1 MRQASQEATRITSV
15 FHHHSLQPRI
25 AAGEFRYRKGAPL
38 PLYSAV
44 ALAEACQNT
53 GRRNAPCALLH
64 IGAFPQPCRSDNEK
78 PASISAERRVCVNAK
93 STDAVGGGAR
103 RFAAVSSQPMAPTRP
118 PGDGVSRREIVYQ
131 NLTRGARHPAP
142 TLARFEP
149 ATSPDRRAL
158 PRFRRVSRQSRSC
171 GAAPAANNRGF
182 RQNLP
187 KTLFRQFSLCKHV
200 ANMFSNNR
208 FVTSEQHGHLV
219 NGQPN
224 GLTIRFDL
232 HLHLLSRFVN
242 ANLLIHFRFLP
253 C

>member
-1 MRQASQEATRITSV
+1 MPFVLEMFGRISQEQR
-15 FHHHSLQPRI
+15 
-25 AAGEFRYRKGAPL
+25 
-38 PLYSAV
+38 V
-44 ALAEACQNT
+44 ALM
-53 GRRNAPCALLH
+53 LH
-64 IGAFPQPCRSDNEK
+64 CY
-78 PASISAERRVCVNAK
+78 
-93 STDAVGGGAR
+93 AVGGGR
-103 RFAAVSSQPMAPTRP
+103 RGCGDFRLSLKRKGFRFPTASSQPMAPTRP

-158 PRFRRVSRQSRSC
+158 PRFRRVSRQSRW
-171 GAAPAANNRGF
+171 AAANDRDF

-187 KTLFRQFSLCKHV
+187 KILFRQSPLCKHV

-242 ANLLIHFRFLP
+242 DNLLIHFRFLP

>member
-158 PRFRRVSRQSRSC
+158 PRFRRVSRQSRW
-171 GAAPAANNRGF
+171 AAANDRDF

-187 KTLFRQFSLCKHV
+187 KILFRQSSLCKHV

-242 ANLLIHFRFLP
+242 DNLLIHFQFLP